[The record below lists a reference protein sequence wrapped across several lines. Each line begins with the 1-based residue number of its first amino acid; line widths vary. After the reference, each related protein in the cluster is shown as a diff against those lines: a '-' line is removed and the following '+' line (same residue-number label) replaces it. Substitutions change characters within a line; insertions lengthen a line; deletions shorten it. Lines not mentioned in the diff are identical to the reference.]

1 MNKRVLVEKRSPLE
15 MEEKKNRRDTKH
27 HLAIKQDK
35 IVDIPYLSA

>member
-1 MNKRVLVEKRSPLE
+1 MNKRVLVEKRSSIE
-15 MEEKKNRRDTKH
+15 MKKKINRRDAKH